1 MRSAIPLVLLS
12 LALAACGN
20 PVAEQAKFDTRSQ
33 PQRADTIVSFN
44 FRPGSNLLDA
54 SQAYDLR
61 SLVANE
67 EHAMR
72 DDFVVVT
79 DGSGGPAQLA
89 RAGRIR
95 QSLSDAGAHWV
106 SGAVEP
112 AMPMGPD
119 SVVVVR
125 TEYRIAMRDCPNYNP
140 SAMWNPNESVQPG
153 FGCADYY
160 NYGQTLAHSRD
171 AAVGQRG
178 GPADGQVN
186 AAAVQR
192 YREGRVRQAGSAS
205 GSSGATLNVVN
216 STGTGDSS
224 GGGGGGVGA
233 PSTVGGSGSY

>member
-1 MRSAIPLVLLS
+1 MRSAIPAVLLS

-20 PVAEQAKFDTRSQ
+20 SVAEQAKYDTRHD

-44 FRPGSNLLDA
+44 FGPGRNVLDPG
-54 SQAYDLR
+54 QFNDLR
-61 SLVANE
+61 SLVGHDQ
-67 EHAMR
+67 HALR

-89 RAGRIR
+89 RAVRIR
-95 QSLSDAGAHWV
+95 QSLSDAGARWV

-119 SVVVVR
+119 TVVVVR

-153 FGCADYY
+153 LGCADLY

-178 GPADGQVN
+178 GLADGQVS

-192 YREGRVRQAGSAS
+192 YREGRVKQAGGSQ
-205 GSSGATLNVVN
+205 SSGTTLNVVN
-216 STGTGDSS
+216 SSGSGESGA
-224 GGGGGGVGA
+224 GGGGAA
-233 PSTVGGSGSY
+233 PSSPSGSGTY